1 MDRHQIT
8 QESIPVAKVDMHCH
22 SIHSDQPIHWI
33 FRKLG
38 ARESYTPPDE
48 LYHRLKSLGMDFVT
62 ITDHNRIDGCLE
74 LKEKYDDTFI
84 SCEFTVSFPHEP
96 AEIHLCAYDITE
108 QQFTTALKLRHDIRE
123 FAEFFREENTLVSV
137 PHPFH
142 CNRGKLTLNH
152 LEQVLL
158 LFDCFEEINGLQME
172 TANRMQQEFFENL
185 TPEFL
190 HVLQEKHDIT
200 PVGRQ
205 PWKKS
210 RIGGSDDHSSFFL
223 GRCWTEVDNAAD
235 YQSFLD
241 GIKAKKSRGRGQ
253 SMTALAFSHSTQSNW
268 INAILD
274 QYCKPGSFDD
284 RLIKVVSKVRPQSR
298 TRKII
303 NRLASVS
310 ETKTVVG
317 RRPSFIKKYILKKL
331 IRLRLLLFLFAQKK
345 FLNQQLQ
352 DDCECL
358 AMDVPIGSAIELES
372 FKSTIKQLMKDWR
385 DTDLLFNRNPSRDL
399 QEETYRF
406 ISTIFNTLYRYS
418 FGQWLYHIQTGNI
431 PEAFAKLSLIVPGIL
446 PAVPYIMGY
455 KHFFYDND
463 YLNHIG
469 TTWDLQHSPTN
480 QAEKWAWFT
489 DTLVDVNGAAQI
501 IRKYTELARQSTVPI
516 TAITSHPVQP
526 DYDGDF
532 INFKPLFHFPLPEY
546 ESMTLAIPPI
556 LDLIHHCEQQ
566 GYTRLIIS
574 SPGPIGL
581 LGLWIAN
588 LLSIPVSGI
597 YHTDLPGYTGRLTGD
612 PTMEQAAWQLIRFF
626 YGRMDKVFTL
636 SEAYRQK
643 LIEHGIAEEK
653 LHLFAKGID
662 VDFFR
667 PGKANMEL
675 RERWDARDSTILLYV
690 GRVSKE
696 KDLDILVESYR
707 IIRPSREDISLV
719 IVGDGPY
726 LNELKEKTTDLPGII
741 FTGFIVGEELAEIY
755 RSCDIFVFPSTTDT
769 YGTVLLEAQGSG
781 LPAIVSDSGGP
792 QEVIVDR
799 ETGLVTRAKSV
810 ESFTD
815 GLLHLL
821 NNPELCREMGKKGRA
836 LVEEKSWQNAFHS
849 FLAEHVKIDENL
861 KN

>member
-1 MDRHQIT
+1 
-8 QESIPVAKVDMHCH
+8 VAKVDMHCH
-22 SIHSDQPIHWI
+22 SIHSDQPIHWV

-62 ITDHNRIDGCLE
+62 ITDHNKIDGCLE
-74 LKEKYDDTFI
+74 LTEKYDDTFI
-84 SCEFTVSFPHEP
+84 SCEFTVNFLHEP

-108 QQFTTALKLRHDIRE
+108 QQFTAALKLRHDIRE
-123 FAEFFREENTLVSV
+123 FAQFFREENVLVSV

-142 CNRGKLTLNH
+142 CNRGKLGLEH

-172 TANRMQQEFFENL
+172 TANRMQREFFENL
-185 TPEFL
+185 NPELFETL
-190 HVLQEKHDIT
+190 RKKYDIA
-200 PVGRQ
+200 PQ
-205 PWKKS
+205 ANEPWKKS
-210 RIGGSDDHSSFFL
+210 TIGGSDDHSSFFL
-223 GRCWTEVDNAAD
+223 GRCWTEVKGAAD
-235 YQSFLD
+235 YSAFLD

-274 QYCKPGSFDD
+274 QYCKPGSFDE
-284 RLIKVVSKVRPQSR
+284 RLIKIVSKVRPQSR
-298 TRKII
+298 TRKVI
-303 NRLASVS
+303 NRLVSVS
-310 ETKTVVG
+310 KTKTVAG
-317 RRPSFIKKYILKKL
+317 RRPTFIKKYILKKL

-372 FKSTIKQLMKDWR
+372 FKSTVKQLMADWR
-385 DTDLLFNRNPSRDL
+385 DTELLFNRNPTRNL

-431 PEAFAKLSLIVPGIL
+431 PEAFAKLSLIIPGIL

-455 KHFFYDND
+455 RHFFYDNQ
-463 YLNHIG
+463 YLNEIG
-469 TTWDLQHSPTN
+469 STWNLQHSPTN
-480 QAEKWAWFT
+480 QAEKWGWFT
-489 DTLVDVNGAAQI
+489 DTLIDVNGAAQI
-501 IRKYTELARQSTVPI
+501 IRKYTEMARLGPIPI
-516 TAITSHPVQP
+516 TAITSHPEEP

-532 INFKPLFHFPLPEY
+532 INFRPLFHFPLPEY
-546 ESMTLAIPPI
+546 ESMTLAIPPV

-574 SPGPIGL
+574 SPGPTGL

-597 YHTDLPGYTGRLTGD
+597 YHTDLPGYTGRLTRD

-643 LIEHGIAEEK
+643 LIEHGIDEEK
-653 LHLFAKGID
+653 IHLFAKGID
-662 VDFFR
+662 IDFFR
-667 PGKANMEL
+667 PGEASPEL
-675 RERWDARDSTILLYV
+675 KRSWNAKDDTVLLYV

-696 KDLDILVESYR
+696 KDLDVLVDSYR
-707 IIRPSREDISLV
+707 KVCSSRENITLV

-726 LNELKEKTTDLPGII
+726 LSALKEKTGDLPGIV
-741 FTGFIVGEELAEIY
+741 FTGFIVGDKLAEIY
-755 RSCDIFVFPSTTDT
+755 RSSDIFVFPSTTDT
-769 YGTVLLEAQGSG
+769 YGTVLLEAQSSG

-792 QEVIVDR
+792 KEVIVDG
-799 ETGLVTRAKSV
+799 ETGLVTRARNE

-815 GLLHLL
+815 ALLSLL
-821 NNPELCREMGKKGRA
+821 DNPALRRSMGEKGR
-836 LVEEKSWQNAFHS
+836 VHVKNKSWQNAFHS